1 MLARVC
7 PSHTSLLGTSVSAI
21 HQVRRKRLAFGLL
34 GLLGTALTGCAIDE
48 RTFGDGGSPAASE
61 SVAPNE
67 PGAMVGSAGNPG
79 GEGPGRA
86 PTLLEGVDPNA
97 AASDAGSLNVDC
109 SVGASECTSA
119 TEQRE
124 CDIDGHWASP
134 VACVP
139 ACIGDRCGGECLPST
154 TECVSA
160 VQFRACSSEGVWS
173 APQECEAACV
183 GNACAGEC
191 KPNDTRCVSA
201 TEVQTCTD
209 QGVWGASTLCT
220 NACVDRACTGE
231 CVPTSTRCPSATQL
245 QACNALGQWQAPEP
259 CPLACVGDAC
269 GGECAPNDRRCN
281 PGSGVPQLC
290 STGGAWQDQTACAFL
305 CVGSGSCGGEC
316 APNDRRCNP
325 STGIPQLCSPGG
337 AWQNQA
343 ACQFV
348 CQSGFCGGDCRPNA
362 RRCDPVSGA
371 PQLCSATGQ
380 WQSQAG
386 CSGGRACSSGQCVC
400 ASGVTDCNGTCVDL
414 STSAENCGSCN
425 HSCGGGPCS
434 AGSCEPFVLVSSEQF
449 AHDLVVSGDFLYYG
463 SLRPT
468 RENIKRVPKNGG
480 AGQTLVESPTTGNA
494 NTFGSLAV
502 NGNQVYWVAHSN
514 PGTTISQSTI
524 VRANLDGSSAT
535 AFFAP
540 NPPASFVG
548 PIFASE
554 GFLYW
559 SATTSTGTSLLRAS
573 LAAPGAAP
581 TPITRADSGA
591 LASSTVVG
599 SCFFYNTSASAS
611 VLMRACSNG
620 TNGPVHT
627 SSTTLTIDRGA
638 ADASFLYFFEGSNMD
653 RRVQKQPFTGNPA
666 PIGGPS
672 PRGSRIAVDNDFVYY
687 FEQTTSI
694 GAPAC
699 TDGYTLFRIPKT
711 GASTPT
717 ALVLPPENCPT
728 DLIADGEAQYW
739 VNSETGTISK
749 LAK

>member
-1 MLARVC
+1 MSVICKLAR
-7 PSHTSLLGTSVSAI
+7 P
-21 HQVRRKRLAFGLL
+21 RLALGLL
-34 GLLGTALTGCAIDE
+34 GLLGAALTSCAIDD
-48 RTFGDGGSPAASE
+48 RTFDDGRSPLPSE
-61 SVAPNE
+61 SVAPIE
-67 PGAMVGSAGNPG
+67 PGAMGSAGNSSESSSPIPLADVG
-79 GEGPGRA
+79 A
-86 PTLLEGVDPNA
+86 NA
-97 AASDAGSLNVDC
+97 AASDAGPLDGDC
-109 SVGASECTSA
+109 TAGASECSSA

-124 CDIDGHWASP
+124 CDVDGHWASP
-134 VACVP
+134 VACTP
-139 ACIGDRCGGECLPST
+139 ACIGERCGGECVPST

-160 VQFRACSSEGVWS
+160 LQFRACSSEGAWS

-183 GNACAGEC
+183 GSACAGEC
-191 KPNDTRCVSA
+191 KPNDTQCASA

-209 QGVWGASTLCT
+209 QGVWGSSTPCI

-231 CVPTSTRCPSATQL
+231 CVPSSTRCPSATQL
-245 QACNALGQWQAPEP
+245 QTCNALGQWQAPES
-259 CPLACVGDAC
+259 CPLACVGNAC
-269 GGECAPNDRRCN
+269 GGECTPNARRCN
-281 PGSGVPQLC
+281 SETGVPQLC
-290 STGGAWQDQTACAFL
+290 SAAGAWQDQPACPFL

-325 STGIPQLCSPGG
+325 STGIPQLCSAGG

-348 CQSGFCGGDCRPNA
+348 CQAGFCGGDCRPNA

-380 WQSQAG
+380 WQNQAA

-400 ASGVTDCNGTCVDL
+400 ASGVTECGGSCVDL
-414 STSAENCGSCN
+414 STNAEHCGSCD
-425 HSCGGGPCS
+425 HSCGGGPCTS
-434 AGSCEPFVLVSSEQF
+434 GACEPFVLVSSEQY

-502 NGNQVYWVAHSN
+502 SGNQVYWVAHSN

-535 AFFAP
+535 PFFAP

-548 PIFASE
+548 PIFASG

-559 SATTSTGTSLLRAS
+559 SAKTGTVTSLLRAP
-573 LAAPGAAP
+573 LATAAAS
-581 TPITRADSGA
+581 PIARADSGD
-591 LASSTVVG
+591 LAGSVVVG
-599 SCFFYNTSASAS
+599 SCFFYNTSASPS
-611 VLMRACSNG
+611 VVMRACSDG
-620 TNGPVHT
+620 TAGVVHT
-627 SSTTLTIDRGA
+627 SSTTLSIQRAA
-638 ADASFLYFFEGSNMD
+638 ADASFLYFFEGSNAD
-653 RRVQKQPFTGNPA
+653 RRVQKQPFTGSPA
-666 PIGGPS
+666 PIGGPA
-672 PRGSRIAVDNDFVYY
+672 PRGSTIAVDNDFVYY

-699 TDGYTLFRIPKT
+699 TDGFTLFRIPKT

-749 LAK
+749 LAR